1 MRARISQKILEVTK
15 LNVLNRIHAV
25 AIEVQGVYIPHAPV
39 FNFIGNIL
47 IIEVNIL
54 THQKVI
60 VAILRIYFPI
70 PIFSGKFI
78 YGFLLGVLVP
88 AHTIKVL
95 PSVLE
100 GRIFIVS
107 ARKIILSISFN
118 IVVPGYL
125 LVSVASVYFYRG
137 AFLSTIGA
145 HSVTNNDVP
154 VNLNIVIMK

>member
-15 LNVLNRIHAV
+15 LDVLNRIHAV

-70 PIFSGKFI
+70 PIFSGEFI
-78 YGFLLGVLVP
+78 YAFLLGVLVP
-88 AHTIKVL
+88 AHTVEVL
-95 PSVLE
+95 PSVLK

-107 ARKIILSISFN
+107 ARKVILSISFN
-118 IVVPGYL
+118 IVVP
-125 LVSVASVYFYRG
+125 
-137 AFLSTIGA
+137 
-145 HSVTNNDVP
+145 
-154 VNLNIVIMK
+154 